1 VEAAPM
7 QSKLVAQSPFGRS
20 YAVVLEMDDDVLTQF
35 AEFLAARGIAAARFY
50 GLGGFRRATLAFYD
64 MERKE
69 YLPIEVDE
77 QVEVL
82 SIIGNV
88 ATHHEQPRIHAHCVV
103 GHRDG
108 HTTGGH
114 LLAATVRPTLEI
126 MLDEIAAGLERT
138 DRPEIGI
145 PLLAF

>member
-20 YAVVLEMDDDVLTQF
+20 YVVAFDIGDDVLSQF
-35 AEFLAARGIAAARFY
+35 AEFLATRRIEAARFY
-50 GLGGFRRATLAFYD
+50 GLGGFARATVAFYD
-64 MERKE
+64 MELKE
-69 YLPIEVDE
+69 YLPIEVNE

-82 SIIGNV
+82 SIVGNV
-88 ATHHEQPRIHAHCVV
+88 ATYQEQPRIHAHCVV

-126 MLDEIAAGLERT
+126 ALDEITAGLERT
-138 DRPEIGI
+138 ERPEIGI
-145 PLLAF
+145 PLLAL